1 MKGNKKRPRDGA
13 GSETTHVPAAA
24 STANTEKYDAFFQF
38 LLGVTEREFFHT
50 YFEKKPLHF
59 KRSGPAD
66 FFRNTTPPLCS
77 SPLQWSGDLMRRVCR
92 DKSLMFTTD
101 INIVKY
107 KQDEKKRVPF
117 QLSGRVDEPTLSA
130 CIKEGWSV
138 RFLRPHEHSPSM
150 AEFVST
156 IEEVFQCSSGVN
168 SYWTPKGSQGF
179 APHYDDVDVFLLQ
192 LEGSKRWRLHEAPL
206 PSDRLSRHSSEDYK
220 PNEIGPAMITTTL
233 RAGDVLYMPRG
244 TVHQGDTYAT
254 DPQEDSLH
262 VTFSAFQMHSMA
274 DMLLRITQFQIETLA
289 ANNVDWRL
297 SFNWRDQSVG
307 GCTRRRFPRTVSVG
321 TAVRTTNLMR
331 SVLPMITTTL
341 RAGDVLYMPRGTVH
355 QGDTYATDPQEDSL
369 HVTFSAF
376 QMHSMADM
384 LLRITQF
391 QIETLAANNVDWRRG
406 VPRSWF
412 RTLGAAYGRGFA
424 EETGVC
430 ALHPQDASVRAAN
443 LKRIRTLVTEL
454 NDALQS
460 AAAIDN
466 GVDRY
471 ALDVLAKAQP
481 PVATSGLNATVE
493 YPTLTIDHCVKLA
506 SSNCL
511 RLVMYV
517 PEEAQVFHNGHN
529 SRVCL
534 ETSLGHL
541 RFEREFAAAVATLM
555 SSFPTA
561 VRVGDLP
568 MPFEEEQDA
577 NDNRL
582 LLVQSLLEARVLVVA
597 K

>member
-1 MKGNKKRPRDGA
+1 MKERTKRQREPPVGNPSAQTTTDVGDRTA
-13 GSETTHVPAAA
+13 GQ
-24 STANTEKYDAFFQF
+24 YDTFFQF
-38 LLGVTEREFFHT
+38 LLGIDERTFFRA

-59 KRSGPAD
+59 KRGGPKD
-66 FFRNTTPPLCS
+66 FFRKTTPPLCS
-77 SPLQWSGDLMRRVCR
+77 SPLNWSGDLMRTVCR
-92 DKSLMFTTD
+92 DKEIMFSTD
-101 INIVKY
+101 VNIVKY
-107 KQDEKKRVPF
+107 KHDDKKRVPF
-117 QLSGRVDEPTLSA
+117 QLSGRVDEPTLTS
-130 CIKEGWSV
+130 CVEQGWSV

-150 AEFVST
+150 AEMVSA

-168 SYWTPKGSQGF
+168 SYWTPKGTQGF
-179 APHYDDVDVFLLQ
+179 APHYDDVDVYLLQ

-206 PSDRLSRHSSEDYK
+206 PSDKLSRHSSEDYK
-220 PNEIGPAMITTTL
+220 PEDIGPAIVTTTL

-289 ANNVDWRL
+289 ANNV
-297 SFNWRDQSVG
+297 
-307 GCTRRRFPRTVSVG
+307 
-321 TAVRTTNLMR
+321 
-331 SVLPMITTTL
+331 
-341 RAGDVLYMPRGTVH
+341 
-355 QGDTYATDPQEDSL
+355 E
-369 HVTFSAF
+369 
-376 QMHSMADM
+376 
-384 LLRITQF
+384 
-391 QIETLAANNVDWRRG
+391 WRRG
-406 VPRSWF
+406 IPRTWF
-412 RTLGAAYGRGFA
+412 RTLGAAYGRAFA

-430 ALHPQDASVRAAN
+430 ALRHDDAAIRAAN
-443 LKRIRTLVTEL
+443 LKQIRALVAEL
-454 NDALQS
+454 SDVLQS

-471 ALDVLAKAQP
+471 AQDVLAKAQP
-481 PVATSGLNATVE
+481 PVATSFGASCAA
-493 YPTLTIDHCVKLA
+493 YPQLTLDSSVRLA
-506 SSNCL
+506 SSNCV

-517 PEEAQVFHNGHN
+517 PNEAQVYHNGHN

-555 SSFPTA
+555 TTYPASS
-561 VRVGDLP
+561 RVGDLP

-582 LLVQSLLEARVLVVA
+582 LLVQTLLEANVLVA
-597 K
+597 E